1 MPPGLHLPG
10 VLGLLLL
17 VLRGPRQHLL
27 GHQGQRDRV
36 HGEHNIIINSDI
48 DNQVHLVLPGLH
60 RHTQEEY
67 PDPDIKTETEG

>member
-1 MPPGLHLPG
+1 MQAGLHLPG
-10 VLGLLLL
+10 VGVLLL
-17 VLRGPRQHLL
+17 VLRGARQHML

-60 RHTQEEY
+60 RHTHEEY
-67 PDPDIKTETEG
+67 QDPDTKTETEG